1 MGRWESAQHLRLC
14 ARKWE
19 AVETWTH
26 AAPFAQVDGD
36 GRAAARGLGLAESS
50 LPAPHLRVRA
60 VQVKSVRR
68 MGSEGTQRR
77 KEGGFFLSCAPC
89 RVAAVAS
96 LDS

>member
-19 AVETWTH
+19 AAATWTH

-50 LPAPHLRVRA
+50 LPAPHRRVRA
-60 VQVKSVRR
+60 VRSQVGPADGV
-68 MGSEGTQRR
+68 
-77 KEGGFFLSCAPC
+77 GGHAEEKRWDFFCPFAPC